1 MAPPTY
7 GQAVQPSIYMV
18 FHKKTPFCFLFIF
31 TQMMINLHKILPVV
45 AKEIL
50 IQNISTKYGS

>member
-1 MAPPTY
+1 MK
-7 GQAVQPSIYMV
+7 
-18 FHKKTPFCFLFIF
+18 F
-31 TQMMINLHKILPVV
+31 LPVV